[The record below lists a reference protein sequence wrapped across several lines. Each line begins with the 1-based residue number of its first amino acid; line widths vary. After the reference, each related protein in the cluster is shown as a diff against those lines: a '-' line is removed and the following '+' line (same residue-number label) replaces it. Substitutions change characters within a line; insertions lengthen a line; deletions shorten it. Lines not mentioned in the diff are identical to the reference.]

1 MFELKYADLI
11 DSSTMAYRIFER
23 YNQSLKRREEQL
35 EREKAIIN
43 GLIMKMQK
51 LGAITYEQY
60 NAVIALMKNSDLPW
74 YEILELVFEDG
85 K

>member
-11 DSSTMAYRIFER
+11 DSSTTAYRIFEQH
-23 YNQSLKRREEQL
+23 NQSLKRREEQL
-35 EREKAIIN
+35 EREKSIVN

-51 LGAITYEQY
+51 LGTITYEQY
-60 NAVIALMKNSDLPW
+60 NAVIALMNNCDLPW
-74 YEILELVFEDG
+74 YEILELVFEDD

>member
-1 MFELKYADLI
+1 MLELKYADLI
-11 DSSTMAYRIFER
+11 DSSTTAYRIFEQH
-23 YNQSLKRREEQL
+23 NQSLKRREEQL

-43 GLIMKMQK
+43 GLIMKMQR
-51 LGAITYEQY
+51 LGTITYEQY
-60 NAVIALMKNSDLPW
+60 NAVIAWMNNSDLPW